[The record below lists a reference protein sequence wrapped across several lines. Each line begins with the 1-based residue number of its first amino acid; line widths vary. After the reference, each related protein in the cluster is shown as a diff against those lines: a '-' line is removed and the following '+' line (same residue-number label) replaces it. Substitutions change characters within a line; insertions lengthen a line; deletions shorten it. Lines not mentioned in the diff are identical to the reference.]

1 MRLEDD
7 FSQEAPASQGE
18 ASTPSLLEEQDER
31 DCSRR
36 LDDERERKRA
46 ANKQKKEKRLD
57 RLQNERTNKAQ
68 KDGAQ
73 LETIGVMFVDQ
84 TTGGILAKMLQEVED
99 RMARATG
106 YRIRMVEL
114 SGSKLCHLLPNT
126 NPWSGNDCG
135 RVNCVLCS
143 QGGEK
148 RIECKR
154 RNILYESECV
164 MCNPE
169 ESKEKEVDLGKRH
182 GVYVGESARSL
193 HERSLEHV
201 GDYKGRKEYSHI

>member
-1 MRLEDD
+1 
-7 FSQEAPASQGE
+7 
-18 ASTPSLLEEQDER
+18 
-31 DCSRR
+31 
-36 LDDERERKRA
+36 
-46 ANKQKKEKRLD
+46 
-57 RLQNERTNKAQ
+57 
-68 KDGAQ
+68 
-73 LETIGVMFVDQ
+73 MFVDQ
-84 TTGGILAKMLQEVED
+84 TAGGILAKMLQEVED
-99 RMARATG
+99 SLARATG

-201 GDYKGRKEYSHI
+201 GDYQGKKEDSHMVKHWMTSHPELDDPPAFRFRLVRSFPDALTRQNTKTGN